1 MKANKILYIT
11 LIFVLSFSII
21 TSAQTPVR
29 TTQSMR
35 ENITIS
41 ELLSGKV
48 TPEKIINL
56 PAEINGV
63 VSEIYVSVGDKVKK
77 GDKILEFDKSQLLI
91 QKKQSEA
98 GLAAAKANLAQ
109 LKKGASKEDI
119 QTAEANYE
127 QAQVSLDSA
136 KKSLELIQKIFNDK
150 TSLKQQLINA

>member
-35 ENITIS
+35 ENITIA

-63 VSEIYVSVGDKVKK
+63 VSEIYVSVGDEVKT
-77 GDKILEFDKSQLLI
+77 GDRLLSFDKSQLLI

-98 GLAAAKANLAQ
+98 ALEPAKANLRQ
-109 LKKGASKEDI
+109 IEKGASEMAVETI
-119 QTAEANYE
+119 QR
-127 QAQVSLDSA
+127 V
-136 KKSLELIQKIFNDK
+136 
-150 TSLKQQLINA
+150 